1 MNARVPIEDGDA
13 LEAAI
18 ESLRCEYA
26 ADEQRIEDAVAQGC
40 RTWRFAA
47 VYGAAAAAIEAE
59 RGDRIPIDKLALVG
73 KLFVECLKVELNAM
87 AATHALDTMER
98 NEKAWTEEAALER
111 MES

>member
-13 LEAAI
+13 LEAAV

-26 ADEQRIEDAVAQGC
+26 ADEQRIEDAIANGC
-40 RTWRFAA
+40 RSWRFAA
-47 VYGAAAAAIEAE
+47 VYGAAAAAIDAE
-59 RGDRIPIDKLALVG
+59 HNDRIPIEKLALVG

-87 AATHALDTMER
+87 AMRHALDTMER
-98 NEKAWTEEAALER
+98 NEKAWAEEVALER